1 MMPAMILTCVAIV
14 AVLLYFV
21 LAPELDAAEPEEEI
35 DGSASIQDAVD
46 RQMQPL
52 WPSVSGTFFDSSA
65 TLDAK
70 QKRIN
75 ELSEWAA
82 STADS
87 KVRKA
92 QQYWI
97 SVAQYTIDHEREDR
111 AKKATADKIIPSLP
125 PLPQR
130 R

>member
-1 MMPAMILTCVAIV
+1 MMPAMIFTCVAIV
-14 AVLLYFV
+14 AWLLYFV
-21 LAPELDAAEPEEEI
+21 LAPELDATQSTSSGE
-35 DGSASIQDAVD
+35 GSASIQDAVD

-52 WPSVSGTFFDSSA
+52 WPSVNGTFFDSSA
-65 TLDAK
+65 ALDAK

-92 QQYWI
+92 QKYWI

-111 AKKATADKIIPSLP
+111 AKKAAADKIIPSLP